1 MSFILD
7 ALKKAES
14 ERSRA
19 SGPVLVDVRI
29 APPRR
34 RLPAWAWVLGG
45 VLVANLAL
53 LSWLALRTPAA
64 PTVAGPA
71 VPATAA
77 TQAGEI
83 GIVQRVPSPAPVPM
97 APPVPAAVQ
106 VTPYVTPEPSLPV
119 ADPSRPTPPGT
130 APNVKPAERKAGAL
144 PTARQLQA
152 TGVSLPPLL
161 LNLHVYDPTP
171 SLRYVLMN
179 GLRLAEGE
187 FTPDGIKVDTITEDG
202 VVLEARGHRFLLP
215 VGAE

>member
-45 VLVANLAL
+45 VLIANLAL
-53 LSWLALRTPAA
+53 LSWLALRTPPAA
-64 PTVAGPA
+64 VVPSQAALPA
-71 VPATAA
+71 MAPAQG
-77 TQAGEI
+77 TQTSG
-83 GIVQRVPSPAPVPM
+83 VQRVPSPAPM
-97 APPVPAAVQ
+97 APPAPATVQ
-106 VTPYVTPEPSLPV
+106 PTPYVTPEPSLPPLDV
-119 ADPSRPTPPGT
+119 ARSTPPP
-130 APNVKPAERKAGAL
+130 ASLVKPASRSGGAL
-144 PTARQLQA
+144 PTARELRES
-152 TGVSLPPLL
+152 GVSLPPLL

-179 GLRLAEGE
+179 GLRLTEGE

-215 VGAE
+215 AGAE